1 MTVTG
6 ELKLNSIDTAPNIG
20 IELKLLGKDWCL
32 DSIPKFSIDPT
43 EICWITFLG
52 DEKLDI
58 KD

>member
-20 IELKLLGKDWCL
+20 IELKLLGKDLCL

-43 EICWITFLG
+43 EIC
-52 DEKLDI
+52 
-58 KD
+58 